1 MNPAQ
6 KNINNLR
13 FAARAFF
20 LFQSAKFEY
29 WARAGKR
36 ADRAERRGESLIKT
50 RIQPPQARLSVG
62 KAVIKA
68 DEQVRASDARVNR
81 ADRAPFFRTQNL
93 KKASRSSRRLP
104 SPMRARERPTRHLTP
119 DTSPIHPS
127 TQGSFNRVRVIRATD
142 ENAAPNGERGE
153 TGPQPRFV
161 ASSFTVSS
169 EARSRRLFR

>member
-1 MNPAQ
+1 MNPAR

-20 LFQSAKFEY
+20 LFQSAKFEC

-50 RIQPPQARLSVG
+50 NIQPPQARLSVG

-81 ADRAPFFRTQNL
+81 ADRAPFFRTQNF
-93 KKASRSSRRLP
+93 KKSFQK
-104 SPMRARERPTRHLTP
+104 
-119 DTSPIHPS
+119 PS
-127 TQGSFNRVRVIRATD
+127 TTPRRRCARVVVRCVI
-142 ENAAPNGERGE
+142 
-153 TGPQPRFV
+153 
-161 ASSFTVSS
+161 
-169 EARSRRLFR
+169 

>member
-1 MNPAQ
+1 VNPVR

-50 RIQPPQARLSVG
+50 RVPPPQARLSVG

-81 ADRAPFFRTQNL
+81 ADRAPFFQTQNF
-93 KKASRSSRRLP
+93 KTASRSRRRLP
-104 SPMRARERPTRHLTP
+104 SPMRAREHVR
-119 DTSPIHPS
+119 
-127 TQGSFNRVRVIRATD
+127 RVI
-142 ENAAPNGERGE
+142 
-153 TGPQPRFV
+153 
-161 ASSFTVSS
+161 
-169 EARSRRLFR
+169 